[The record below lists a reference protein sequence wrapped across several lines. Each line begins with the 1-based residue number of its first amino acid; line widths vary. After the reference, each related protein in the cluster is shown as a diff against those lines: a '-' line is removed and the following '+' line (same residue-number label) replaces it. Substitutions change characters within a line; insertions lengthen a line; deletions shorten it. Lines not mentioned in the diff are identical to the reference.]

1 EAMLA
6 QPILS
11 SFIENSLT
19 VKVLPSGVL
28 PLNNNPGLVE
38 IANFTTAT
46 VVDRD
51 GETPVAFGIMSKC
64 NSKQAY
70 CMVGK
75 VADSYARHSVIVV
88 KIQEGEE
95 EDRKNAVFKIVEATP
110 GAVDKSLMRPYNAVF
125 GEEDKKFL
133 QVTLADS
140 LIEQTVGTF
149 NMDMEKNITI
159 DIVGAETENMDIW
172 RDRTGFVVADNHRF
186 AQLTVPKTRLLDVFS
201 SDASKCSS
209 TISTINKDNI
219 GDVLDFDETVTMYN
233 RSAYLNYL
241 LGNEQITGFVA
252 SYGAGSVA
260 GYALA
265 SKDRILALYAES
277 SETAS
282 KLITSIA
289 SHSASDE
296 ITFFANLGVN
306 TFIDGLRETAS
317 KIELVT
323 RLHTRTRNVQVKW
336 NKVMIANIGLSIF

>member
-1 EAMLA
+1 MLA

-19 VKVLPSGVL
+19 AKVLPSGVL
-28 PLNNNPGLVE
+28 PLNNNPSLVE
-38 IANFTTAT
+38 IANFSTAT

-51 GETPVAFGIMSKC
+51 GQTPVAFGIMSKC

-75 VADSYARHSVIVV
+75 VADKYSRHSVIVE
-88 KIQEGEE
+88 KCEEGE
-95 EDRKNAVFKIVEATP
+95 DDKKNAIFKIVDATAGP
-110 GAVDKSLMRPYNAVF
+110 VDKSLMRPYHAVF
-125 GEEDKKFL
+125 AEDEKKFL

-159 DIVGAETENMDIW
+159 DVVGAEGSNLDIW
-172 RDRTGFVVADNHRF
+172 RDRTGFVVTDSNRF
-186 AQLTVPKTRLLDVFS
+186 AQMTVDKNVLLDTF
-201 SDASKCSS
+201 ANEGSKCTS
-209 TISTINKDNI
+209 TVSTINKDNM

-233 RSAYLNYL
+233 RSSYLNYL
-241 LGNEQITGFVA
+241 IGNEQITGFVA

-265 SKDRILALYAES
+265 SKDRILAVYTES
-277 SETAS
+277 TETAS
-282 KLITSIA
+282 KLITTIA
-289 SHSASDE
+289 SNSPSDE

-306 TFIDGLRETAS
+306 TLMDGLQEKAVVV
-317 KIELVT
+317 ELVT

-336 NKVMIANIGLSIF
+336 NKVAIANIGLSIF